1 MIQSSSGHQAISQH
15 STPSK
20 VQYWKHLSPHYP
32 DPSKHYIVHTDAS
45 DDACLFLLHTF
56 TGTQWEWSTTEQEA
70 YSNYYAV
77 TRWNYNLQ
85 GSDIVV
91 CNDHKPLQKFLNGKN
106 ASNKEN
112 RWSLELAIHSIK
124 LESISGA
131 HKKVADCLSWLV
143 DAKDTPAILTALI
156 NMLVTS
162 TPDGSATHA
171 HSKTCNT
178 ANTTSADLMPT
189 SCYDRVNMPPPL
201 TEDQKDTL
209 RLMQRTDLFC
219 KCISKRL
226 LSGKAPSH
234 KVNTFTHIKVLIY
247 KHVMDLN
254 WRFLVLVIPKSWHL
268 Q

>member
-1 MIQSSSGHQAISQH
+1 MPVYSSCTHLQAPNGNGAPQNRKPIAITMQWLGG
-15 STPSK
+15 TTI
-20 VQYWKHLSPHYP
+20 YRDLTLLS
-32 DPSKHYIVHTDAS
+32 AM
-45 DDACLFLLHTF
+45 
-56 TGTQWEWSTTEQEA
+56 TTSP
-70 YSNYYAV
+70 YKSFWMV
-77 TRWNYNLQ
+77 
-85 GSDIVV
+85 
-91 CNDHKPLQKFLNGKN
+91 KN